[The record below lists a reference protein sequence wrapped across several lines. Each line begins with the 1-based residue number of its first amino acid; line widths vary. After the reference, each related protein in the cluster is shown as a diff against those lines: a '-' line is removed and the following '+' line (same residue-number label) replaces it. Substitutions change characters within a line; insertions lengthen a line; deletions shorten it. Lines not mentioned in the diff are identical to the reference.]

1 MSLSV
6 FSHDI
11 SIKLPDTFIVSIKWN
26 KTDSDY
32 TVLRNCTQFQPPVVK
47 YKKEIQNFGNN
58 GWAFVIP
65 EWEVDDVSF
74 TFNEDTNFSISKLLS
89 HAMQYLFDFSDDKW
103 YYKENNIYEIL
114 VDVYDNNFNKI
125 IYRYTYRYLKLVK
138 YENYQLDYSNDA
150 LTSLSLTFS
159 FMYANEQ
166 ACDIDS
172 NSSNIPDITDNTQD
186 APPATSLSQDIAQD
200 YNKPAM
206 KPEDAISNTQQDR
219 SNQQTSEQAAAQ
231 VLESQKTESKQ
242 TPKTEQVQTPAADK
256 QETNNDK
263 EIVLDNVDKSQKT
276 ESKQTPKTEQVQTP
290 AAKSQESNDQQ
301 IVLDNVD
308 NKANEGA
315 GAKKT
320 KETAA
325 TNPVDLN
332 KLSGDDRI
340 DELAYRMMRGQLDNG
355 KSRYDK
361 TYKAGYTESERAA
374 AQGIVNQKDWEGL
387 KKRHDARV
395 ANKDTHYSTAA
406 ETQVA
411 KTDYTPNKDIAQSRS
426 ADIVS
431 PASQSTGGQSAA
443 DAAAKAK
450 LAAQQR
456 NKSKD
461 VTVNK
466 TDYTPNK
473 DIAQSRSAD
482 IVSPASQSTGGQS
495 AADAAAK
502 ARLAAEQ
509 RNKSKDVA
517 VNTKPVEQK
526 HETQPKHQDTKVAKT
541 EPQKSEEKKQPKQE
555 ATQVAEASPKI
566 SEEKLEK
573 AGISKANKNE
583 RKYRGLT
590 STQWGEIAARKD
602 LQDGLRKDGKGANYD
617 ILYANGDIDKTKFDS
632 GYKSY
637 MEKNKKP
644 T

>member
-32 TVLRNCTQFQPPVVK
+32 TILRSCTQFQPPIVK

-166 ACDIDS
+166 ACDIDP
-172 NSSNIPDITDNTQD
+172 NSSNIPDITDTTQD

-206 KPEDAISNTQQDR
+206 KPEDANSNTQQDR

-231 VLESQKTESKQ
+231 VLESQKTKMEQDS
-242 TPKTEQVQTPAADK
+242 KTEQVQTPAADK

-263 EIVLDNVDKSQKT
+263 D
-276 ESKQTPKTEQVQTP
+276 
-290 AAKSQESNDQQ
+290 

-325 TNPVDLN
+325 TNPVDLS
-332 KLSGDDRI
+332 KLSGNDRI
-340 DELAYRMMRGQLDNG
+340 DELAYRMMRGQLGNG

-374 AQGIVNQKDWEGL
+374 AQSIVNQKDWEGL

-406 ETQVA
+406 ETEV
-411 KTDYTPNKDIAQSRS
+411 
-426 ADIVS
+426 V
-431 PASQSTGGQSAA
+431 
-443 DAAAKAK
+443 
-450 LAAQQR
+450 
-456 NKSKD
+456 
-461 VTVNK
+461 K

-526 HETQPKHQDTKVAKT
+526 QEAQPKQETTKVAHP

-555 ATQVAEASPKI
+555 ATQVAKASPKI

-583 RKYRGLT
+583 RKYRDLT
-590 STQWGEIAARKD
+590 STQWGEIAAKKD

-617 ILYANGDIDKTKFDS
+617 ILYANGNIDKTKFDS

>member
-32 TVLRNCTQFQPPVVK
+32 TVLRSCTQFQPPVVK

-166 ACDIDS
+166 ACDIDP
-172 NSSNIPDITDNTQD
+172 NSSNVPDITDTTQN
-186 APPATSLSQDIAQD
+186 AAPATSLSQDIAQD

-206 KPEDAISNTQQDR
+206 KPEDANSNTQQDR
-219 SNQQTSEQAAAQ
+219 GNQQTSEQAAAKT
-231 VLESQKTESKQ
+231 LEFQKTKMEQDS
-242 TPKTEQVQTPAADK
+242 KTEQVQTPAVK
-256 QETNNDK
+256 
-263 EIVLDNVDKSQKT
+263 V
-276 ESKQTPKTEQVQTP
+276 P
-290 AAKSQESNDQQ
+290 ESNDQQ

-320 KETAA
+320 KETAT
-325 TNPVDLN
+325 TNPVDLS
-332 KLSGDDRI
+332 KLSGNDRI

-406 ETQVA
+406 ETEVA
-411 KTDYTPNKDIAQSRS
+411 
-426 ADIVS
+426 
-431 PASQSTGGQSAA
+431 
-443 DAAAKAK
+443 
-450 LAAQQR
+450 
-456 NKSKD
+456 
-461 VTVNK
+461 K

-509 RNKSKDVA
+509 RNKSQDVA
-517 VNTKPVEQK
+517 INTKPLEQK
-526 HETQPKHQDTKVAKT
+526 QEAQPKQETTKVAHP

-555 ATQVAEASPKI
+555 ATQVAKTSPKI

>member
-1 MSLSV
+1 
-6 FSHDI
+6 
-11 SIKLPDTFIVSIKWN
+11 
-26 KTDSDY
+26 
-32 TVLRNCTQFQPPVVK
+32 
-47 YKKEIQNFGNN
+47 
-58 GWAFVIP
+58 
-65 EWEVDDVSF
+65 
-74 TFNEDTNFSISKLLS
+74 
-89 HAMQYLFDFSDDKW
+89 
-103 YYKENNIYEIL
+103 
-114 VDVYDNNFNKI
+114 
-125 IYRYTYRYLKLVK
+125 
-138 YENYQLDYSNDA
+138 
-150 LTSLSLTFS
+150 
-159 FMYANEQ
+159 MYANEQ
-166 ACDIDS
+166 ACDIDP
-172 NSSNIPDITDNTQD
+172 NSSNVPDITDNTQD

-206 KPEDAISNTQQDR
+206 KPEDANSNTQQDR
-219 SNQQTSEQAAAQ
+219 SNQQTSEQAAAKA
-231 VLESQKTESKQ
+231 LESQKTKLEQDS
-242 TPKTEQVQTPAADK
+242 KTEQVQTPAADK

-263 EIVLDNVDKSQKT
+263 D
-276 ESKQTPKTEQVQTP
+276 
-290 AAKSQESNDQQ
+290 

-320 KETAA
+320 KETAT
-325 TNPVDLN
+325 TNPVDLS
-332 KLSGDDRI
+332 KLSGNDRI

-355 KSRYDK
+355 KLRYDK

-406 ETQVA
+406 ETEVA
-411 KTDYTPNKDIAQSRS
+411 
-426 ADIVS
+426 
-431 PASQSTGGQSAA
+431 
-443 DAAAKAK
+443 
-450 LAAQQR
+450 
-456 NKSKD
+456 
-461 VTVNK
+461 K

-509 RNKSKDVA
+509 RNKSQDVA

-526 HETQPKHQDTKVAKT
+526 QEA
-541 EPQKSEEKKQPKQE
+541 QPKQE
-555 ATQVAEASPKI
+555 ATQVAKASPKI
-566 SEEKLEK
+566 SEEKLAK
-573 AGISKANKNE
+573 AGISKAKEGE

-590 STQWGEIAARKD
+590 STQWDEIAARKD

>member
-32 TVLRNCTQFQPPVVK
+32 TILRSCTQFQPPIVK

-74 TFNEDTNFSISKLLS
+74 TFNEDTNFSTSKLLS

-166 ACDIDS
+166 ACDIDP
-172 NSSNIPDITDNTQD
+172 NSSNIPDITDTTQD

-206 KPEDAISNTQQDR
+206 KPEDANSNTQQDR

-263 EIVLDNVDKSQKT
+263 D
-276 ESKQTPKTEQVQTP
+276 
-290 AAKSQESNDQQ
+290 

-325 TNPVDLN
+325 TNPVDLS
-332 KLSGDDRI
+332 KLSGNDRI

-374 AQGIVNQKDWEGL
+374 AQSIVNQKDWEGL
-387 KKRHDARV
+387 KERHDARV

-406 ETQVA
+406 ETEVA
-411 KTDYTPNKDIAQSRS
+411 
-426 ADIVS
+426 
-431 PASQSTGGQSAA
+431 
-443 DAAAKAK
+443 
-450 LAAQQR
+450 
-456 NKSKD
+456 
-461 VTVNK
+461 K

-517 VNTKPVEQK
+517 VNRKPVEQK
-526 HETQPKHQDTKVAKT
+526 QEAQPKQETTKVAHP

-555 ATQVAEASPKI
+555 PTQVAKASPKI

-637 MEKNKKP
+637 IEKNKKP

>member
-32 TVLRNCTQFQPPVVK
+32 TVLRSCTQFQPPVVK

-166 ACDIDS
+166 ACDIDP
-172 NSSNIPDITDNTQD
+172 NSSNVPDITDNTQD
-186 APPATSLSQDIAQD
+186 APPAKSLSQDIAQD

-206 KPEDAISNTQQDR
+206 KPEDANSNTQQDR
-219 SNQQTSEQAAAQ
+219 SNQQTSEQAAAKA
-231 VLESQKTESKQ
+231 LESQKTESKQ
-242 TPKTEQVQTPAADK
+242 TPKTEEIQSPAVKA
-256 QETNNDK
+256 
-263 EIVLDNVDKSQKT
+263 
-276 ESKQTPKTEQVQTP
+276 P
-290 AAKSQESNDQQ
+290 ESNDQQ

-320 KETAA
+320 KETTA

-332 KLSGDDRI
+332 KLSGNDRI

-355 KSRYDK
+355 KLRYDK

-374 AQGIVNQKDWEGL
+374 AQSIVNQKDWEGL

-406 ETQVA
+406 ETEVA
-411 KTDYTPNKDIAQSRS
+411 
-426 ADIVS
+426 
-431 PASQSTGGQSAA
+431 
-443 DAAAKAK
+443 
-450 LAAQQR
+450 
-456 NKSKD
+456 
-461 VTVNK
+461 K

-509 RNKSKDVA
+509 RNKSQDVA
-517 VNTKPVEQK
+517 VNTKPLEQK
-526 HETQPKHQDTKVAKT
+526 QEAQPKQETTKVAHP
-541 EPQKSEEKKQPKQE
+541 EPQKSEEKKQPKQQ
-555 ATQVAEASPKI
+555 ATQVAKASPKI

>member
-32 TVLRNCTQFQPPVVK
+32 TVLRSCTQFQPPVVK

-150 LTSLSLTFS
+150 LTTLSLTFS

-166 ACDIDS
+166 ACDIDP
-172 NSSNIPDITDNTQD
+172 NSSNVPDITDNTQD
-186 APPATSLSQDIAQD
+186 APPAKSLSQDIAKD

-219 SNQQTSEQAAAQ
+219 SNQQTSEQAAAKA
-231 VLESQKTESKQ
+231 LESQKTKMEQDS
-242 TPKTEQVQTPAADK
+242 KTEQVQTPAVKA
-256 QETNNDK
+256 
-263 EIVLDNVDKSQKT
+263 
-276 ESKQTPKTEQVQTP
+276 P
-290 AAKSQESNDQQ
+290 ESNDQQ

-315 GAKKT
+315 GVKKT
-320 KETAA
+320 KETAT
-325 TNPVDLN
+325 TNPVDLS
-332 KLSGDDRI
+332 KLSGNDRI

-355 KSRYDK
+355 KPRYDK

-406 ETQVA
+406 ETEVA
-411 KTDYTPNKDIAQSRS
+411 
-426 ADIVS
+426 
-431 PASQSTGGQSAA
+431 
-443 DAAAKAK
+443 
-450 LAAQQR
+450 
-456 NKSKD
+456 
-461 VTVNK
+461 K

-509 RNKSKDVA
+509 RNKSQDVA

-526 HETQPKHQDTKVAKT
+526 QEAQPKQETTKVAHP

-555 ATQVAEASPKI
+555 ATQVAKASPKI

-602 LQDGLRKDGKGANYD
+602 LQDGLRKDGKGVNYD
-617 ILYANGDIDKTKFDS
+617 ILYANGDIDKTKFNS

>member
-32 TVLRNCTQFQPPVVK
+32 TVLRSCTQFQPPVVK

-74 TFNEDTNFSISKLLS
+74 TFNEDTNFSTSKLLS

-166 ACDIDS
+166 ACDIDP

-186 APPATSLSQDIAQD
+186 APPATSLSQDIAKD

-219 SNQQTSEQAAAQ
+219 SSNQQTSEQAAAKA
-231 VLESQKTESKQ
+231 LE
-242 TPKTEQVQTPAADK
+242 
-256 QETNNDK
+256 
-263 EIVLDNVDKSQKT
+263 SQKT

-325 TNPVDLN
+325 TNPVDLS
-332 KLSGDDRI
+332 KLSGNDRI

-355 KSRYDK
+355 KLRYDK

-374 AQGIVNQKDWEGL
+374 AQSIVNQKDWEGL

-406 ETQVA
+406 ETEVA
-411 KTDYTPNKDIAQSRS
+411 KTDYTPNKDIA
-426 ADIVS
+426 
-431 PASQSTGGQSAA
+431 
-443 DAAAKAK
+443 K
-450 LAAQQR
+450 
-456 NKSKD
+456 
-461 VTVNK
+461 
-466 TDYTPNK
+466 
-473 DIAQSRSAD
+473 SRSAD

-509 RNKSKDVA
+509 RNKSQDVA
-517 VNTKPVEQK
+517 VNTKPLEQK
-526 HETQPKHQDTKVAKT
+526 QEAQPKQETTKVAHP

-555 ATQVAEASPKI
+555 ATQVAKASPKI

-617 ILYANGDIDKTKFDS
+617 ILYSNGDIDKTKFDS

>member
-32 TVLRNCTQFQPPVVK
+32 TVLRSCTQFQPPVVK

-166 ACDIDS
+166 ACDIDP
-172 NSSNIPDITDNTQD
+172 NSSNVPDITDNTQD
-186 APPATSLSQDIAQD
+186 APPATSLPQDIAQD

-219 SNQQTSEQAAAQ
+219 SSNQQTSEQAAAK
-231 VLESQKTESKQ
+231 VLE
-242 TPKTEQVQTPAADK
+242 
-256 QETNNDK
+256 
-263 EIVLDNVDKSQKT
+263 SQKT

-315 GAKKT
+315 GVKKT

-325 TNPVDLN
+325 TNPVDLS
-332 KLSGDDRI
+332 KLSGNDRI

-355 KSRYDK
+355 KLRYDK

-374 AQGIVNQKDWEGL
+374 AQSIVNQKDWEGL
-387 KKRHDARV
+387 KERHDARV

-456 NKSKD
+456 NKS
-461 VTVNK
+461 
-466 TDYTPNK
+466 
-473 DIAQSRSAD
+473 Q
-482 IVSPASQSTGGQS
+482 
-495 AADAAAK
+495 
-502 ARLAAEQ
+502 
-509 RNKSKDVA
+509 DVA

-526 HETQPKHQDTKVAKT
+526 QEAQPKQETTKVAHP

-555 ATQVAEASPKI
+555 ATQVAKASPKI

-617 ILYANGDIDKTKFDS
+617 ILYSNGDIDKTKFDS

>member
-32 TVLRNCTQFQPPVVK
+32 TILRSCTQFQPPVVK
-47 YKKEIQNFGNN
+47 YKKEVQNFGNN

-74 TFNEDTNFSISKLLS
+74 TFNEDTNFSTSKLLS

-138 YENYQLDYSNDA
+138 YENYSLDYSNDA

-166 ACDIDS
+166 ACDIDP
-172 NSSNIPDITDNTQD
+172 NSSNVPDITETTQD
-186 APPATSLSQDIAQD
+186 APPATSLSQDIAQN

-206 KPEDAISNTQQDR
+206 KPEDANSNTQQDR
-219 SNQQTSEQAAAQ
+219 SSNQQTSEQAAAQ
-231 VLESQKTESKQ
+231 TLESQKTESKQ
-242 TPKTEQVQTPAADK
+242 TPKT
-256 QETNNDK
+256 
-263 EIVLDNVDKSQKT
+263 
-276 ESKQTPKTEQVQTP
+276 
-290 AAKSQESNDQQ
+290 
-301 IVLDNVD
+301 
-308 NKANEGA
+308 
-315 GAKKT
+315 

-325 TNPVDLN
+325 TNPVDLS
-332 KLSGDDRI
+332 KLSGNDRI

-355 KSRYDK
+355 KPRYDK

-374 AQGIVNQKDWEGL
+374 AQRIVNQKDWEGL

-395 ANKDTHYSTAA
+395 ANKDTHYSTTE
-406 ETQVA
+406 ETAVA

-426 ADIVS
+426 ANVS
-431 PASQSTGGQSAA
+431 A
-443 DAAAKAK
+443 
-450 LAAQQR
+450 
-456 NKSKD
+456 
-461 VTVNK
+461 
-466 TDYTPNK
+466 
-473 DIAQSRSAD
+473 
-482 IVSPASQSTGGQS
+482 PASQSTGGQS

-509 RNKSKDVA
+509 RNKSQDVA

-526 HETQPKHQDTKVAKT
+526 HEAQPKQEATQVAKS
-541 EPQKSEEKKQPKQE
+541 EPKKSEEKKQPKQE
-555 ATQVAEASPKI
+555 ATQVAQSEPKKEQKSNGKI
-566 SEEKLEK
+566 QKSKDQYGNNKAENDVGTLYKTKDGQKYYKLKDNDTIYK
-573 AGISKANKNE
+573 ADNNNKLKESKAH
-583 RKYRGLT
+583 
-590 STQWGEIAARKD
+590 
-602 LQDGLRKDGKGANYD
+602 DGLVVETV
-617 ILYANGDIDKTKFDS
+617 NGDTQFYQSVLDGGNEIYRDRNVTQEVMTSDRTKESIDRKQATREGGRS
-632 GYKSY
+632 GNQYNRGRGGEAANAAAAAKSAQQKHSSAKNSSQ
-637 MEKNKKP
+637 KNKSA
-644 T
+644 

>member
-26 KTDSDY
+26 KGDSDY
-32 TVLRNCTQFQPPVVK
+32 TVLRSCTQFQPPVVK

-166 ACDIDS
+166 ACDIDP
-172 NSSNIPDITDNTQD
+172 NSSNIPDITDTTQD
-186 APPATSLSQDIAQD
+186 APPATSLSQDIAKD

-219 SNQQTSEQAAAQ
+219 SSNQQTSEQTAAKA
-231 VLESQKTESKQ
+231 LESQKTESKQ

-263 EIVLDNVDKSQKT
+263 EIVLDNVD
-276 ESKQTPKTEQVQTP
+276 
-290 AAKSQESNDQQ
+290 
-301 IVLDNVD
+301 

-325 TNPVDLN
+325 ATNPVDLN
-332 KLSGDDRI
+332 KLSGNDRI

-355 KSRYDK
+355 KLRYDK

-374 AQGIVNQKDWEGL
+374 AQSIVNQKDWEGL

-406 ETQVA
+406 ETEVA
-411 KTDYTPNKDIAQSRS
+411 KTDYTPNKDIAKSRS
-426 ADIVS
+426 ANVS
-431 PASQSTGGQSAA
+431 A
-443 DAAAKAK
+443 
-450 LAAQQR
+450 
-456 NKSKD
+456 
-461 VTVNK
+461 
-466 TDYTPNK
+466 
-473 DIAQSRSAD
+473 
-482 IVSPASQSTGGQS
+482 PASQSTGGQS

-509 RNKSKDVA
+509 RNKSQDVA

-526 HETQPKHQDTKVAKT
+526 QEAQPKQETTKVAKT

-555 ATQVAEASPKI
+555 ATQVAKTSPKI

-617 ILYANGDIDKTKFDS
+617 ILYSNGDIDKTKFDS

>member
-32 TVLRNCTQFQPPVVK
+32 TVLRSCTQFRPPVVK

-150 LTSLSLTFS
+150 LTTLSLTFS

-166 ACDIDS
+166 ACDIDP
-172 NSSNIPDITDNTQD
+172 NSSNVPDITDTTQN
-186 APPATSLSQDIAQD
+186 AAPATSLSQDIAQD

-206 KPEDAISNTQQDR
+206 KPEDANSNTQQDR
-219 SNQQTSEQAAAQ
+219 SNQQTSEQAAAKT
-231 VLESQKTESKQ
+231 LESQKTESKQ
-242 TPKTEQVQTPAADK
+242 TPKTEQVQTPAVKA
-256 QETNNDK
+256 
-263 EIVLDNVDKSQKT
+263 
-276 ESKQTPKTEQVQTP
+276 P
-290 AAKSQESNDQQ
+290 ESNDQQ

-325 TNPVDLN
+325 TNPVDLS
-332 KLSGDDRI
+332 KLSGNDRI

-406 ETQVA
+406 ETEVA
-411 KTDYTPNKDIAQSRS
+411 
-426 ADIVS
+426 
-431 PASQSTGGQSAA
+431 
-443 DAAAKAK
+443 
-450 LAAQQR
+450 
-456 NKSKD
+456 
-461 VTVNK
+461 K

-509 RNKSKDVA
+509 RNKSQDVA

-526 HETQPKHQDTKVAKT
+526 QEAQPKQETTKVAHP

-555 ATQVAEASPKI
+555 ATQVAKASPKI

-617 ILYANGDIDKTKFDS
+617 ILYSNGDIDKTKFDS

>member
-32 TVLRNCTQFQPPVVK
+32 TVLRSCTQFQPPVVK

-166 ACDIDS
+166 ACDIDPS
-172 NSSNIPDITDNTQD
+172 SSNIPDITDTTQD

-219 SNQQTSEQAAAQ
+219 SSNQQTSEQAAAQ

-242 TPKTEQVQTPAADK
+242 TPKTEEIQSPAAK
-256 QETNNDK
+256 SQETNNDK
-263 EIVLDNVDKSQKT
+263 D
-276 ESKQTPKTEQVQTP
+276 
-290 AAKSQESNDQQ
+290 

-320 KETAA
+320 KETTA
-325 TNPVDLN
+325 TNPVDLS
-332 KLSGDDRI
+332 KLSGNDRI

-355 KSRYDK
+355 KPRYDK

-374 AQGIVNQKDWEGL
+374 AQSIVNQKDWEGL

-406 ETQVA
+406 ETEVA
-411 KTDYTPNKDIAQSRS
+411 
-426 ADIVS
+426 
-431 PASQSTGGQSAA
+431 
-443 DAAAKAK
+443 
-450 LAAQQR
+450 
-456 NKSKD
+456 
-461 VTVNK
+461 K

-509 RNKSKDVA
+509 RNKSQDVA
-517 VNTKPVEQK
+517 VNTKPLEQK
-526 HETQPKHQDTKVAKT
+526 QEAQPKQETTKVAHP

-555 ATQVAEASPKI
+555 ATQVAKASPKI

-617 ILYANGDIDKTKFDS
+617 ILYSNGDIDKTKFDS

>member
-32 TVLRNCTQFQPPVVK
+32 TVLRSCTQFQPPVVK

-166 ACDIDS
+166 ACDIDPS
-172 NSSNIPDITDNTQD
+172 SSNIPDITDNTQD

-219 SNQQTSEQAAAQ
+219 SSNQQTSEQAAAKA
-231 VLESQKTESKQ
+231 LE
-242 TPKTEQVQTPAADK
+242 
-256 QETNNDK
+256 
-263 EIVLDNVDKSQKT
+263 SQKT

-355 KSRYDK
+355 KPRYDK

-374 AQGIVNQKDWEGL
+374 AQSIVNQKDWEGL

-411 KTDYTPNKDIAQSRS
+411 
-426 ADIVS
+426 
-431 PASQSTGGQSAA
+431 
-443 DAAAKAK
+443 
-450 LAAQQR
+450 
-456 NKSKD
+456 
-461 VTVNK
+461 K

-526 HETQPKHQDTKVAKT
+526 HETQPKHQDTKVAKS

-555 ATQVAEASPKI
+555 ATQVAKTSPKI

-590 STQWGEIAARKD
+590 STQWGEIAAKKD

>member
-32 TVLRNCTQFQPPVVK
+32 TVLRSCTRFQPPVVK

-166 ACDIDS
+166 ACDIDP
-172 NSSNIPDITDNTQD
+172 NSSNVPDITDNTQD
-186 APPATSLSQDIAQD
+186 APPAKSLSQDIAKD

-206 KPEDAISNTQQDR
+206 KPEDANSNTQQDR
-219 SNQQTSEQAAAQ
+219 SNQQTSEQAAAKA
-231 VLESQKTESKQ
+231 LESQKTESRQ
-242 TPKTEQVQTPAADK
+242 TPKTEEIQSPAVKA
-256 QETNNDK
+256 
-263 EIVLDNVDKSQKT
+263 
-276 ESKQTPKTEQVQTP
+276 P
-290 AAKSQESNDQQ
+290 ESNDQQ

-308 NKANEGA
+308 NKANKGA

-325 TNPVDLN
+325 TNPVDLS
-332 KLSGDDRI
+332 KLSGNDRI

-374 AQGIVNQKDWEGL
+374 AQSIVNQKDWEGL

-406 ETQVA
+406 ETEVA
-411 KTDYTPNKDIAQSRS
+411 KTDYTPNKVIAQSRS
-426 ADIVS
+426 AD
-431 PASQSTGGQSAA
+431 T
-443 DAAAKAK
+443 
-450 LAAQQR
+450 
-456 NKSKD
+456 
-461 VTVNK
+461 
-466 TDYTPNK
+466 
-473 DIAQSRSAD
+473 
-482 IVSPASQSTGGQS
+482 VSPASQSTGGQS

-526 HETQPKHQDTKVAKT
+526 QEAQPKQETTKVAHP

-555 ATQVAEASPKI
+555 ATQVAKASPKI

-617 ILYANGDIDKTKFDS
+617 ILYSNGDIDKTKFDS

>member
-32 TVLRNCTQFQPPVVK
+32 TVLRSCTQFQPPVVK

-74 TFNEDTNFSISKLLS
+74 TFNEDTNFSTSKLLS

-125 IYRYTYRYLKLVK
+125 IYRYTYIYFKLVK

-166 ACDIDS
+166 ACDIDP
-172 NSSNIPDITDNTQD
+172 NSSNVPDITDNTQD
-186 APPATSLSQDIAQD
+186 AAPAKSLSQDIAKD

-206 KPEDAISNTQQDR
+206 KPEDANSNTQQDR
-219 SNQQTSEQAAAQ
+219 SSNQQTSEQAAAKA
-231 VLESQKTESKQ
+231 LE
-242 TPKTEQVQTPAADK
+242 
-256 QETNNDK
+256 
-263 EIVLDNVDKSQKT
+263 SQKT

-308 NKANEGA
+308 NKANEGV

-320 KETAA
+320 KETTA
-325 TNPVDLN
+325 TNPVDLS
-332 KLSGDDRI
+332 KLSGNDRI

-355 KSRYDK
+355 KLRYDK

-374 AQGIVNQKDWEGL
+374 AQSIVNQKDWEGL

-406 ETQVA
+406 ETEVA
-411 KTDYTPNKDIAQSRS
+411 KTDYTPNKDIA
-426 ADIVS
+426 
-431 PASQSTGGQSAA
+431 
-443 DAAAKAK
+443 K
-450 LAAQQR
+450 
-456 NKSKD
+456 
-461 VTVNK
+461 
-466 TDYTPNK
+466 
-473 DIAQSRSAD
+473 SRSAD

-509 RNKSKDVA
+509 RNKSQDVA

-526 HETQPKHQDTKVAKT
+526 QEAQPKQETTKVAHPEPQKSEEKKQPKHQDTKVAKT

-555 ATQVAEASPKI
+555 ATQVAKASPKI

-617 ILYANGDIDKTKFDS
+617 ILYSNGDIDKTKFDS

>member
-32 TVLRNCTQFQPPVVK
+32 TVLRSCTQFQPPVVK

-166 ACDIDS
+166 ACDIDPS
-172 NSSNIPDITDNTQD
+172 SSNIPDITDNTQD

-219 SNQQTSEQAAAQ
+219 SSNQQTSEQAAAKA
-231 VLESQKTESKQ
+231 LESQKTESKQ
-242 TPKTEQVQTPAADK
+242 TPKTEQVQTPAA
-256 QETNNDK
+256 K
-263 EIVLDNVDKSQKT
+263 E
-276 ESKQTPKTEQVQTP
+276 
-290 AAKSQESNDQQ
+290 QESNDQQ

-355 KSRYDK
+355 KPRYDK

-450 LAAQQR
+450 LAA
-456 NKSKD
+456 
-461 VTVNK
+461 
-466 TDYTPNK
+466 
-473 DIAQSRSAD
+473 
-482 IVSPASQSTGGQS
+482 
-495 AADAAAK
+495 
-502 ARLAAEQ
+502 EQ

-541 EPQKSEEKKQPKQE
+541 EPQKSEEKKQPKHQDIK
-555 ATQVAEASPKI
+555 VAKASPKI

>member
-1 MSLSV
+1 MSLLV
-6 FSHDI
+6 FSHDL

-32 TVLRNCTQFQPPVVK
+32 TVLRSCTQFQPPVVK

-74 TFNEDTNFSISKLLS
+74 TFNEDTNFSTSKLLS
-89 HAMQYLFDFSDDKW
+89 HAMQYIFDFSDDKW

-138 YENYQLDYSNDA
+138 YENYQLDYFNDA
-150 LTSLSLTFS
+150 LTTLSLTFS

-166 ACDIDS
+166 ACDIDP
-172 NSSNIPDITDNTQD
+172 NSSNIPDITDTIQD
-186 APPATSLSQDIAQD
+186 APPATSLSQDIAKD

-219 SNQQTSEQAAAQ
+219 GNQQTSEQAAAKT
-231 VLESQKTESKQ
+231 LEFQKTKMEQDS
-242 TPKTEQVQTPAADK
+242 KTEQVQTPAVKA
-256 QETNNDK
+256 
-263 EIVLDNVDKSQKT
+263 
-276 ESKQTPKTEQVQTP
+276 P
-290 AAKSQESNDQQ
+290 ESNDQQ
-301 IVLDNVD
+301 IVLDNVN
-308 NKANEGA
+308 NKANEGV

-325 TNPVDLN
+325 TNPVDLS
-332 KLSGDDRI
+332 KLSGNDRI

-355 KSRYDK
+355 KPRYDK

-374 AQGIVNQKDWEGL
+374 AQSIVNQKDWEGL

-406 ETQVA
+406 ETEVA
-411 KTDYTPNKDIAQSRS
+411 
-426 ADIVS
+426 
-431 PASQSTGGQSAA
+431 
-443 DAAAKAK
+443 
-450 LAAQQR
+450 
-456 NKSKD
+456 
-461 VTVNK
+461 K

-526 HETQPKHQDTKVAKT
+526 QEAQPKQETTKVAHP

-555 ATQVAEASPKI
+555 ATQVAKASPKI

>member
-32 TVLRNCTQFQPPVVK
+32 TVLRSCTQFQPPVVK

-74 TFNEDTNFSISKLLS
+74 TFNEDTNFSTSKLLS

-150 LTSLSLTFS
+150 LTTLSLTFS

-166 ACDIDS
+166 ACDIDP
-172 NSSNIPDITDNTQD
+172 NSSNVPDITDNTQD
-186 APPATSLSQDIAQD
+186 ASPATSLSQDIAQD

-206 KPEDAISNTQQDR
+206 KPEDANSNTQQDR
-219 SNQQTSEQAAAQ
+219 SSKQQTSEQAAAKA
-231 VLESQKTESKQ
+231 LESQKTESEQ
-242 TPKTEQVQTPAADK
+242 TPKTE
-256 QETNNDK
+256 
-263 EIVLDNVDKSQKT
+263 EIQS
-276 ESKQTPKTEQVQTP
+276 P
-290 AAKSQESNDQQ
+290 AAKSQENNDQEF
-301 IVLDNVD
+301 VLDNIDIKV
-308 NKANEGA
+308 NEG
-315 GAKKT
+315 KT
-320 KETAA
+320 KKTAA
-325 TNPVDLN
+325 TNPVDLS

-355 KSRYDK
+355 KPRYDK

-374 AQGIVNQKDWEGL
+374 AQSIVNQKDWEGL

-406 ETQVA
+406 ETEVA

-426 ADIVS
+426 AD
-431 PASQSTGGQSAA
+431 T
-443 DAAAKAK
+443 
-450 LAAQQR
+450 
-456 NKSKD
+456 
-461 VTVNK
+461 
-466 TDYTPNK
+466 
-473 DIAQSRSAD
+473 
-482 IVSPASQSTGGQS
+482 VSPASQSTGGQS

-526 HETQPKHQDTKVAKT
+526 QEAQPKQETTKVAHP

-555 ATQVAEASPKI
+555 ATQVAKASPKI

-637 MEKNKKP
+637 IEKNKKP

>member
-32 TVLRNCTQFQPPVVK
+32 TVLRSCTQFQPPVVK

-74 TFNEDTNFSISKLLS
+74 TFNEDTNFSTSKLLS

-166 ACDIDS
+166 ACDIDP

-186 APPATSLSQDIAQD
+186 APPATSLSQDIAKD

-219 SNQQTSEQAAAQ
+219 SSNQQTSEQAAAKA
-231 VLESQKTESKQ
+231 LE
-242 TPKTEQVQTPAADK
+242 
-256 QETNNDK
+256 
-263 EIVLDNVDKSQKT
+263 SQKT

-325 TNPVDLN
+325 TNPVDLS
-332 KLSGDDRI
+332 KLSGNDRI

-355 KSRYDK
+355 KLRYDK

-374 AQGIVNQKDWEGL
+374 AQSIVNQKDWEGL
-387 KKRHDARV
+387 KERHDARV

-443 DAAAKAK
+443 DAAAKA
-450 LAAQQR
+450 
-456 NKSKD
+456 
-461 VTVNK
+461 
-466 TDYTPNK
+466 
-473 DIAQSRSAD
+473 
-482 IVSPASQSTGGQS
+482 
-495 AADAAAK
+495 
-502 ARLAAEQ
+502 RLAAEQ
-509 RNKSKDVA
+509 RNKSQDVA
-517 VNTKPVEQK
+517 VNTKPLEQK
-526 HETQPKHQDTKVAKT
+526 QEAQPKQETTKVAHP

-555 ATQVAEASPKI
+555 ATQVAKASPKI

-617 ILYANGDIDKTKFDS
+617 ILYSNGDIDKTKFDS

>member
-32 TVLRNCTQFQPPVVK
+32 TVLRSCTQFQPPVVK

-138 YENYQLDYSNDA
+138 YENYQLDYFNDA

-166 ACDIDS
+166 ACDIDP
-172 NSSNIPDITDNTQD
+172 NSSNVPDITDNTQD
-186 APPATSLSQDIAQD
+186 APPAKSLSQDIAKD

-206 KPEDAISNTQQDR
+206 KPEDANSNTQQDR
-219 SNQQTSEQAAAQ
+219 SNQQTSEQAAAKT
-231 VLESQKTESKQ
+231 LEFQKTKMEQDS
-242 TPKTEQVQTPAADK
+242 KTEQVQTPAVKA
-256 QETNNDK
+256 
-263 EIVLDNVDKSQKT
+263 
-276 ESKQTPKTEQVQTP
+276 P
-290 AAKSQESNDQQ
+290 ESNDQQ

-325 TNPVDLN
+325 TNPVDLS
-332 KLSGDDRI
+332 KLSGNDRI

-406 ETQVA
+406 ETEVA

-426 ADIVS
+426 ANVS
-431 PASQSTGGQSAA
+431 A
-443 DAAAKAK
+443 
-450 LAAQQR
+450 
-456 NKSKD
+456 
-461 VTVNK
+461 
-466 TDYTPNK
+466 
-473 DIAQSRSAD
+473 
-482 IVSPASQSTGGQS
+482 PASQSTGGQS

-509 RNKSKDVA
+509 RNKSQDVA
-517 VNTKPVEQK
+517 INTKPLEQK
-526 HETQPKHQDTKVAKT
+526 QEAQPKQETTKVAHP

-555 ATQVAEASPKI
+555 ATQVAKTSPKI

-617 ILYANGDIDKTKFDS
+617 ILYSNGDIDKTKFDS

>member
-32 TVLRNCTQFQPPVVK
+32 TVLRSCTQFQPPVVK

-166 ACDIDS
+166 ACDIDPS
-172 NSSNIPDITDNTQD
+172 SSNIPDITDNTQD
-186 APPATSLSQDIAQD
+186 APPAKSLSQDIAKD

-219 SNQQTSEQAAAQ
+219 SSNQQTSEQAAAKA
-231 VLESQKTESKQ
+231 LESQKTESKQ
-242 TPKTEQVQTPAADK
+242 
-256 QETNNDK
+256 
-263 EIVLDNVDKSQKT
+263 S
-276 ESKQTPKTEQVQTP
+276 PKTEQVQTP

-320 KETAA
+320 KETAT
-325 TNPVDLN
+325 TNPVDLS
-332 KLSGDDRI
+332 KLSGNDRI

-355 KSRYDK
+355 KPRYDK

-406 ETQVA
+406 ETEVA

-450 LAAQQR
+450 
-456 NKSKD
+456 
-461 VTVNK
+461 
-466 TDYTPNK
+466 
-473 DIAQSRSAD
+473 
-482 IVSPASQSTGGQS
+482 
-495 AADAAAK
+495 
-502 ARLAAEQ
+502 LAAEQ

-541 EPQKSEEKKQPKQE
+541 EPQKSEEKKQPKHQDTKVAKTEPQKSEEKKQPKQE
-555 ATQVAEASPKI
+555 ATQVAKTSPKI

>member
-32 TVLRNCTQFQPPVVK
+32 TVLRSCTQFQPPVVK

-74 TFNEDTNFSISKLLS
+74 TFNEDTNFSTSKLLS

-166 ACDIDS
+166 ACDIDP

-186 APPATSLSQDIAQD
+186 APPATSLSQDIAKD

-219 SNQQTSEQAAAQ
+219 SSNQQTSEQAAAKA
-231 VLESQKTESKQ
+231 LE
-242 TPKTEQVQTPAADK
+242 
-256 QETNNDK
+256 
-263 EIVLDNVDKSQKT
+263 SQKT

-325 TNPVDLN
+325 TNPVDLS
-332 KLSGDDRI
+332 KLSGNDRI

-355 KSRYDK
+355 KLRYDK

-374 AQGIVNQKDWEGL
+374 AQSIVNQKDWEGL

-443 DAAAKAK
+443 DAAAKA
-450 LAAQQR
+450 
-456 NKSKD
+456 
-461 VTVNK
+461 
-466 TDYTPNK
+466 
-473 DIAQSRSAD
+473 
-482 IVSPASQSTGGQS
+482 
-495 AADAAAK
+495 
-502 ARLAAEQ
+502 RLAAEQ
-509 RNKSKDVA
+509 RNKSQDVA
-517 VNTKPVEQK
+517 VNTKPLEQK
-526 HETQPKHQDTKVAKT
+526 QEAQPKQETTKVAHP

-555 ATQVAEASPKI
+555 ATQVAKASPKI

-617 ILYANGDIDKTKFDS
+617 ILYSNGDIDKTKFDS

>member
-32 TVLRNCTQFQPPVVK
+32 TVLRSCTQFQPPVVK

-74 TFNEDTNFSISKLLS
+74 TFNEDTNFSTSKLLS

-150 LTSLSLTFS
+150 LTTLSLTFS

-166 ACDIDS
+166 ACDIDP
-172 NSSNIPDITDNTQD
+172 NSSNVPDITDTTQN
-186 APPATSLSQDIAQD
+186 AAPATSLSQDIAQD

-219 SNQQTSEQAAAQ
+219 GNQQTSEQAAAKT
-231 VLESQKTESKQ
+231 LEFQKTKMEQDS
-242 TPKTEQVQTPAADK
+242 KTEQVQTPAVKA
-256 QETNNDK
+256 
-263 EIVLDNVDKSQKT
+263 
-276 ESKQTPKTEQVQTP
+276 P
-290 AAKSQESNDQQ
+290 ESNDQQ

-325 TNPVDLN
+325 TNPVDLS
-332 KLSGDDRI
+332 KLSGNDRI

-355 KSRYDK
+355 KLRYDK

-374 AQGIVNQKDWEGL
+374 AQSIVNQKDWEGL

-406 ETQVA
+406 ETEVA
-411 KTDYTPNKDIAQSRS
+411 
-426 ADIVS
+426 
-431 PASQSTGGQSAA
+431 
-443 DAAAKAK
+443 
-450 LAAQQR
+450 
-456 NKSKD
+456 
-461 VTVNK
+461 K

-526 HETQPKHQDTKVAKT
+526 QEAQPKQETTKVAHP

-555 ATQVAEASPKI
+555 ATQVAKASPKI

-617 ILYANGDIDKTKFDS
+617 ILYSNGDIDKTKFDS

>member
-26 KTDSDY
+26 KGDSDY
-32 TVLRNCTQFQPPVVK
+32 TVLRSCTQFKPPVVK
-47 YKKEIQNFGNN
+47 YKKEVQNFGNN

-125 IYRYTYRYLKLVK
+125 VYRYTYRYLKLVK

-166 ACDIDS
+166 ACDIDPS
-172 NSSNIPDITDNTQD
+172 SSNIPDITDNTQD

-219 SNQQTSEQAAAQ
+219 SSNQQTSEQAAAQ
-231 VLESQKTESKQ
+231 VLE
-242 TPKTEQVQTPAADK
+242 
-256 QETNNDK
+256 
-263 EIVLDNVDKSQKT
+263 SQKT

-320 KETAA
+320 KETAT

-374 AQGIVNQKDWEGL
+374 AQSIVNQKDWEGL
-387 KKRHDARV
+387 KERHDARV

-406 ETQVA
+406 ETEVA

-426 ADIVS
+426 ANVS
-431 PASQSTGGQSAA
+431 APASQSTGGQSAA

-450 LAAQQR
+450 LAAQ
-456 NKSKD
+456 
-461 VTVNK
+461 
-466 TDYTPNK
+466 
-473 DIAQSRSAD
+473 
-482 IVSPASQSTGGQS
+482 
-495 AADAAAK
+495 
-502 ARLAAEQ
+502 Q

-555 ATQVAEASPKI
+555 ATQVAKASPKI

>member
-6 FSHDI
+6 FSHDL

-26 KTDSDY
+26 KTDSNY
-32 TVLRNCTQFQPPVVK
+32 TVLRSCTQFQPPVVK

-166 ACDIDS
+166 ACDIDPS
-172 NSSNIPDITDNTQD
+172 SSNVPDITDTTQN
-186 APPATSLSQDIAQD
+186 APPAKSLSQDIAQD

-206 KPEDAISNTQQDR
+206 KPEDANSNTQQDR
-219 SNQQTSEQAAAQ
+219 SSNQQTSEQAAAQ

-242 TPKTEQVQTPAADK
+242 TPKTEEVQSSAVKAP
-256 QETNNDK
+256 
-263 EIVLDNVDKSQKT
+263 
-276 ESKQTPKTEQVQTP
+276 
-290 AAKSQESNDQQ
+290 ESNDQQ

-315 GAKKT
+315 GANKT
-320 KETAA
+320 KETTA
-325 TNPVDLN
+325 TNPVDLS
-332 KLSGDDRI
+332 KLSGNDRI

-355 KSRYDK
+355 KLRYDK

-374 AQGIVNQKDWEGL
+374 AQSIVNQKDWEGL

-406 ETQVA
+406 ETEVA
-411 KTDYTPNKDIAQSRS
+411 
-426 ADIVS
+426 
-431 PASQSTGGQSAA
+431 
-443 DAAAKAK
+443 
-450 LAAQQR
+450 
-456 NKSKD
+456 
-461 VTVNK
+461 K

-509 RNKSKDVA
+509 RNKSQDVA
-517 VNTKPVEQK
+517 INTKPLEQK
-526 HETQPKHQDTKVAKT
+526 QEAQPKQETTKVAHP

-555 ATQVAEASPKI
+555 ATQVAKTSPKI

>member
-32 TVLRNCTQFQPPVVK
+32 TVLRSCTQFQPPVVK

-166 ACDIDS
+166 ACDIDPS
-172 NSSNIPDITDNTQD
+172 SSNIPDITDNTQD

-219 SNQQTSEQAAAQ
+219 SSNQQTSEQAAAKA
-231 VLESQKTESKQ
+231 LE
-242 TPKTEQVQTPAADK
+242 
-256 QETNNDK
+256 
-263 EIVLDNVDKSQKT
+263 SQKT

-355 KSRYDK
+355 KPRYDK

-411 KTDYTPNKDIAQSRS
+411 
-426 ADIVS
+426 
-431 PASQSTGGQSAA
+431 
-443 DAAAKAK
+443 
-450 LAAQQR
+450 
-456 NKSKD
+456 
-461 VTVNK
+461 K

-555 ATQVAEASPKI
+555 ATQVAKTSPKI

>member
-32 TVLRNCTQFQPPVVK
+32 TILRSCTQFQPPVVK

-74 TFNEDTNFSISKLLS
+74 TFNEDTNFSTSKLLS

-166 ACDIDS
+166 ACDIDPS
-172 NSSNIPDITDNTQD
+172 SSNIPDITDTTQD

-206 KPEDAISNTQQDR
+206 KPEDANSNTQQDR

-231 VLESQKTESKQ
+231 LLESQKTKMEQDS
-242 TPKTEQVQTPAADK
+242 KTEQVQTPAADK

-263 EIVLDNVDKSQKT
+263 D
-276 ESKQTPKTEQVQTP
+276 
-290 AAKSQESNDQQ
+290 

-325 TNPVDLN
+325 TNPVDLS
-332 KLSGDDRI
+332 KLSGNDRI

-374 AQGIVNQKDWEGL
+374 AQSIVNQKDWEGL

-406 ETQVA
+406 ETEVA
-411 KTDYTPNKDIAQSRS
+411 
-426 ADIVS
+426 
-431 PASQSTGGQSAA
+431 
-443 DAAAKAK
+443 
-450 LAAQQR
+450 
-456 NKSKD
+456 
-461 VTVNK
+461 K

-509 RNKSKDVA
+509 RNKSQDVA
-517 VNTKPVEQK
+517 VNRKPVEQK
-526 HETQPKHQDTKVAKT
+526 QEAQPKQETTKVAHP

-555 ATQVAEASPKI
+555 ATQVAKASPKI

-602 LQDGLRKDGKGANYD
+602 LQDGLRKDGKGAYYD

>member
-1 MSLSV
+1 MSLTV

-32 TVLRNCTQFQPPVVK
+32 TVLRSCTQFQPPVVK

-166 ACDIDS
+166 ACDIDP
-172 NSSNIPDITDNTQD
+172 NSSNVPDITDTTQD
-186 APPATSLSQDIAQD
+186 APPAKSLSQDIAQD

-219 SNQQTSEQAAAQ
+219 SSNQQTSEQAAAQ

-242 TPKTEQVQTPAADK
+242 TPKTEEIQSPAAK
-256 QETNNDK
+256 SQETNNDK
-263 EIVLDNVDKSQKT
+263 D
-276 ESKQTPKTEQVQTP
+276 
-290 AAKSQESNDQQ
+290 

-325 TNPVDLN
+325 TNPVDLS
-332 KLSGDDRI
+332 KLSGNDRI

-374 AQGIVNQKDWEGL
+374 AQSIVNQKDWEGL
-387 KKRHDARV
+387 KERHDARV

-406 ETQVA
+406 ETEVA
-411 KTDYTPNKDIAQSRS
+411 
-426 ADIVS
+426 
-431 PASQSTGGQSAA
+431 
-443 DAAAKAK
+443 
-450 LAAQQR
+450 
-456 NKSKD
+456 
-461 VTVNK
+461 K

-509 RNKSKDVA
+509 RNKSQDVA
-517 VNTKPVEQK
+517 VNTKPLEQK
-526 HETQPKHQDTKVAKT
+526 QEAQPKQETTKVAHP

-555 ATQVAEASPKI
+555 ATQVAKASPKI

>member
-32 TVLRNCTQFQPPVVK
+32 TVLRSCTQFQPPVVK

-74 TFNEDTNFSISKLLS
+74 TFNEDTNFSTSKLLS

-166 ACDIDS
+166 ACDIDP
-172 NSSNIPDITDNTQD
+172 NSSNVPDITDNTQD

-219 SNQQTSEQAAAQ
+219 SSNQQTSEQAAAKA
-231 VLESQKTESKQ
+231 LE
-242 TPKTEQVQTPAADK
+242 
-256 QETNNDK
+256 
-263 EIVLDNVDKSQKT
+263 SQKT

-355 KSRYDK
+355 KARYDK

-411 KTDYTPNKDIAQSRS
+411 
-426 ADIVS
+426 
-431 PASQSTGGQSAA
+431 
-443 DAAAKAK
+443 
-450 LAAQQR
+450 
-456 NKSKD
+456 
-461 VTVNK
+461 K

-555 ATQVAEASPKI
+555 ATQVAKASPKI

>member
-32 TVLRNCTQFQPPVVK
+32 TVLRSCTQFQPPVVK

-166 ACDIDS
+166 ACDIDP

-206 KPEDAISNTQQDR
+206 KPEDAISNTQQVR
-219 SNQQTSEQAAAQ
+219 SSNQQTSEQAAAQ

-242 TPKTEQVQTPAADK
+242 TPKTEQVQTPAAK
-256 QETNNDK
+256 A
-263 EIVLDNVDKSQKT
+263 
-276 ESKQTPKTEQVQTP
+276 P
-290 AAKSQESNDQQ
+290 ESNDQQ

-315 GAKKT
+315 GVKKT

-325 TNPVDLN
+325 TNPVDLS
-332 KLSGDDRI
+332 KLSGNDRI

-355 KSRYDK
+355 KLRYDK

-374 AQGIVNQKDWEGL
+374 AQSIVNQKDWEGL
-387 KKRHDARV
+387 KERHDARV

-406 ETQVA
+406 ETEVA
-411 KTDYTPNKDIAQSRS
+411 KTDYTPNKDIA
-426 ADIVS
+426 
-431 PASQSTGGQSAA
+431 
-443 DAAAKAK
+443 K
-450 LAAQQR
+450 
-456 NKSKD
+456 
-461 VTVNK
+461 
-466 TDYTPNK
+466 
-473 DIAQSRSAD
+473 SRSAD

-509 RNKSKDVA
+509 RNKSQDVA

-526 HETQPKHQDTKVAKT
+526 QEAQPKQETTKVAHP

-555 ATQVAEASPKI
+555 ATQVAKASPKI

-617 ILYANGDIDKTKFDS
+617 ILYSNGDIDKTKFDS

>member
-32 TVLRNCTQFQPPVVK
+32 TVLRSCTQFQPPVVK

-74 TFNEDTNFSISKLLS
+74 TFNEDTNFSTSKLLS
-89 HAMQYLFDFSDDKW
+89 HSMQYLFDFSDDKW

-166 ACDIDS
+166 ACDIDPS
-172 NSSNIPDITDNTQD
+172 SSNIPDITDTTQD

-219 SNQQTSEQAAAQ
+219 SSNQQTSEQAAAKA
-231 VLESQKTESKQ
+231 LE
-242 TPKTEQVQTPAADK
+242 
-256 QETNNDK
+256 
-263 EIVLDNVDKSQKT
+263 SQKT

-355 KSRYDK
+355 KLRYDK

-374 AQGIVNQKDWEGL
+374 AQSIVNQKDWEGL
-387 KKRHDARV
+387 KERHDARV

-406 ETQVA
+406 ETEVA
-411 KTDYTPNKDIAQSRS
+411 
-426 ADIVS
+426 
-431 PASQSTGGQSAA
+431 
-443 DAAAKAK
+443 
-450 LAAQQR
+450 
-456 NKSKD
+456 
-461 VTVNK
+461 K

-509 RNKSKDVA
+509 RNKSQDVA

-526 HETQPKHQDTKVAKT
+526 QEAQPKQETTKVAHP

-555 ATQVAEASPKI
+555 ATQVAKASPKI
-566 SEEKLEK
+566 NEEKLEK

-617 ILYANGDIDKTKFDS
+617 ILYSNGDIDKTKFDS

>member
-1 MSLSV
+1 MSLTV

-32 TVLRNCTQFQPPVVK
+32 TVLRSCTQFQPPVVK

-166 ACDIDS
+166 ACDIDP
-172 NSSNIPDITDNTQD
+172 NSSNVPDITDNTQD
-186 APPATSLSQDIAQD
+186 APPATSLSQDIAKD

-219 SNQQTSEQAAAQ
+219 SNQQTSEQAAAKA
-231 VLESQKTESKQ
+231 LESQKTEMEQDS
-242 TPKTEQVQTPAADK
+242 KTEQVQTPAADK

-263 EIVLDNVDKSQKT
+263 D
-276 ESKQTPKTEQVQTP
+276 
-290 AAKSQESNDQQ
+290 

-325 TNPVDLN
+325 TNPVDLS
-332 KLSGDDRI
+332 KLSANDRI

-355 KSRYDK
+355 KLRYDK

-374 AQGIVNQKDWEGL
+374 AQSIVNQKDWEGL

-406 ETQVA
+406 ETEVA
-411 KTDYTPNKDIAQSRS
+411 
-426 ADIVS
+426 
-431 PASQSTGGQSAA
+431 
-443 DAAAKAK
+443 
-450 LAAQQR
+450 
-456 NKSKD
+456 
-461 VTVNK
+461 K

-526 HETQPKHQDTKVAKT
+526 QEAQPKQETTKVAHP
-541 EPQKSEEKKQPKQE
+541 EPQKSEEKKQQKQE
-555 ATQVAEASPKI
+555 ATQVAKASPKI

>member
-1 MSLSV
+1 MSLTV

-32 TVLRNCTQFQPPVVK
+32 TVLRSCTQFQPPVVK

-166 ACDIDS
+166 ACDIDL
-172 NSSNIPDITDNTQD
+172 NSSNVPDITDTTQD
-186 APPATSLSQDIAQD
+186 APPAKSLSQDIAKD

-219 SNQQTSEQAAAQ
+219 SSNQQTSEQAAAQ

-242 TPKTEQVQTPAADK
+242 TPKTEEIQSPAAK
-256 QETNNDK
+256 SQETNNDK
-263 EIVLDNVDKSQKT
+263 D
-276 ESKQTPKTEQVQTP
+276 
-290 AAKSQESNDQQ
+290 

-325 TNPVDLN
+325 TNPVDLS
-332 KLSGDDRI
+332 KLSGNDRI

-374 AQGIVNQKDWEGL
+374 AQSIVNQKDWEGL
-387 KKRHDARV
+387 KERHDARV

-406 ETQVA
+406 ETEVA
-411 KTDYTPNKDIAQSRS
+411 
-426 ADIVS
+426 
-431 PASQSTGGQSAA
+431 
-443 DAAAKAK
+443 
-450 LAAQQR
+450 
-456 NKSKD
+456 
-461 VTVNK
+461 K

-509 RNKSKDVA
+509 RNKSQDVA
-517 VNTKPVEQK
+517 VNTKPLEQK
-526 HETQPKHQDTKVAKT
+526 QEAQPKQETTKVAHP
-541 EPQKSEEKKQPKQE
+541 EPQKSEEKKQSKQE
-555 ATQVAEASPKI
+555 ATQVAKASPKI

-637 MEKNKKP
+637 MEKNKK
-644 T
+644 TYLI